1 MTQKWAAERQPVPGA
16 GPQGHMQHRQ
26 ETRVTVERAR
36 NSIFLKTEVRTPKA
50 FEKSAAKAV
59 IRIEPR

>member
-1 MTQKWAAERQPVPGA
+1 V
-16 GPQGHMQHRQ
+16 
-26 ETRVTVERAR
+26 
-36 NSIFLKTEVRTPKA
+36 SFFLKTEAPTPKA